1 MSITWQTFSIR
12 LTRFLVMM
20 WILLNIA
27 LLARPLET
35 QIVSSSENSVTL
47 KTNSAYHHLFC
58 DHTAG
63 VVIDTIFYYRP
74 PGSPTD
80 YDDFLANYQ
89 GSGDTVINWFTLLA
103 PGKVTKLMMQ
113 NSSTGY
119 ANWYLW
125 APAVS
130 GDKFQFPNDPGIIQL
145 IPDSIQSQLCY
156 ELDMS
161 QQKLDS
167 LVWNTLDLVERI
179 GDGIQL
185 DSNQLDFWFGY
196 QLSPD
201 GNPKIWQDGV
211 YHYYDQEGSCRSW
224 TTLHSQSPG
233 KWYQNIEPETDNWV
247 AHMMQVEVQYE
258 AIPPIISDLSEFSD
272 TFAKNRRIYV
282 RVVELEGEQFSVS
295 LLFKNRKTA
304 VESVVPMTNLEE
316 DWYYADLDYT
326 SGDTI
331 YYRVKAED
339 QTGQVQYSPEK
350 SFVCLAT
357 PGNIP
362 LIVIDDSEYNSGIR
376 YKNAL
381 ESLAIP
387 YYYWNMTEHQGID
400 STIIQYSRFQTLLIL
415 NGKNQIVPVKNIQ
428 EEDSYKIADFLETGG
443 NLMVVDMDYLY
454 RWNIIGSGSFSAG
467 DFAYDYL
474 GIEDYT
480 SDPDDD
486 LAIAGGSA
494 DTLLVSVPGNP
505 VSTAFSTGGGA
516 YGPISY
522 SLGGAQCQNWA
533 DYLEPAAGAWGILK
547 GQSSGSGMGGCFAD
561 SGFRTI
567 TFGFPIEFT
576 IETQEFINL
585 LDSCLQWLGENT
597 TRIDRPSKVSAPKV
611 TVDRVFSLGN
621 NYPNPFNSTTK
632 IKFELYQTGWI
643 ELVIFDLRGMVVK
656 ILIDQ
661 NLLPGQ
667 YTFYWDGKNQQGQE
681 AAAGIYFY
689 RLKAIDRIMTKKM
702 ILLR

>member
-1 MSITWQTFSIR
+1 MSATWQNYLIR
-12 LTRFLVMM
+12 LTGFLVVM
-20 WILLNIA
+20 WIVMNIA
-27 LLARPLET
+27 LPAHPLET
-35 QIVSSSENSVTL
+35 QLISSSGNSVTI
-47 KTNSAYHHLFC
+47 KTNSAYHHLFYN
-58 DHTAG
+58 HTTG
-63 VVIDTIFYYRP
+63 VVIDTIFYFRP
-74 PGSPTD
+74 PISPMN
-80 YDDFLANYQ
+80 YNDFMANYQ
-89 GSGDTVINWFTLLA
+89 VGGDTVINWFTLLA

-125 APAVS
+125 APAIL
-130 GDKFQFPNDPGIIQL
+130 GEEYQFPDKPGTIQL
-145 IPDSIQSQLCY
+145 IPENIQSQLCY

-167 LVWNTLDLVERI
+167 LVWNTLDL
-179 GDGIQL
+179 GQGITL
-185 DSNQLDFWFGY
+185 NSDQLDFWVGY
-196 QLSPD
+196 RLSPD

-224 TTLHSQSPG
+224 TTLHSQSSG
-233 KWYQNIEPETDNWV
+233 KWYRNVQTGTDNWV
-247 AHMMQVEVQYE
+247 AHMMQVEVQYA
-258 AIPPIISDLSEFSD
+258 AIPPIIFDLAEYSD
-272 TFAKNRRIYV
+272 TFAKNRRIHV

-304 VESVVPMTNLEE
+304 TESALPMTNLEE
-316 DWYYADLDYT
+316 DWYYADLNYT
-326 SGDTI
+326 TGDTV

-357 PGNIP
+357 PGNVP
-362 LIVIDDSEYNSGIR
+362 LLVIDDSEYNSGIL

-381 ESLAIP
+381 QSLTIP
-387 YYYWNMTEHQGID
+387 YYYWKMTDHCGID
-400 STIIQYSRFQTLLIL
+400 TTVIHYSRFQTLLIL
-415 NGKNQIVPVKNIQ
+415 NGKNQIVPVRNIQ
-428 EEDSYKIADFLETGG
+428 EEDSYKIADFLDTGG

-454 RWNIIGSGSFSAG
+454 RWGIIGSGSFSVG

-494 DTLLVSVPGNP
+494 DTLLVSVLGNP
-505 VSTAFSTGGGA
+505 VSTAFSASNAA
-516 YGPISY
+516 YGPIKY

-533 DYLEPAAGAWGILK
+533 DYLEPATGAWGILE
-547 GQSSGSGMGGCFAD
+547 GQGSGSEMGVCYAD
-561 SGFRTI
+561 SSFRTI

-576 IETQEFINL
+576 IGPQEFTNL
-585 LDSCLQWLGENT
+585 LNSCLAWLGENT
-597 TRIDRPSKVSAPKV
+597 TRINRPSKVLAAKV
-611 TVDRVFSLGN
+611 TVDRLFSLGD

-643 ELVIFDLRGMVVK
+643 ELVIFDLRGTVVK
-656 ILIDQ
+656 TLVERQ
-661 NLLPGQ
+661 LLPGQ
-667 YTFYWDGKNQQGQE
+667 YTFYWDGKNQSGQ
-681 AAAGIYFY
+681 AVAAGIYFY

-702 ILLR
+702 MLLR

>member
-1 MSITWQTFSIR
+1 MSVSCQNYSIR
-12 LTRFLVMM
+12 LTGSLVVM

-27 LLARPLET
+27 LLARPLEMQLIST
-35 QIVSSSENSVTL
+35 AENSVTL
-47 KTNSAYHHLFC
+47 KTNSASHHLFYN
-58 DHTAG
+58 HTAG
-63 VVIDTIFYYRP
+63 VVIDTIFYYSS

-89 GSGDTVINWFTLLA
+89 IGGDTVINWFTLLA

-130 GDKFQFPNDPGIIQL
+130 ADEFQFPNDSGIPQM
-145 IPDSIQSQLCY
+145 IPDGIQSQLCY

-161 QQKLDS
+161 QQQLDS
-167 LVWNTLDLVERI
+167 LIWNTLDL
-179 GDGIQL
+179 GQGIQL
-185 DSNQLDFWFGY
+185 DSSQLDFWFGY
-196 QLSPD
+196 QLSSD

-211 YHYYDQEGSCRSW
+211 YHYFDQEGSCRSW
-224 TTLHSQSPG
+224 TSLHSQSSG
-233 KWYQNIEPETDNWV
+233 KWYRNVQPGTENWV

-258 AIPPIISDLSEFSD
+258 AIPPIISDLSEYSD
-272 TFAKNRRIYV
+272 TFAKSRRIYV

-295 LLFKNRKTA
+295 LLVKNRKTA
-304 VESVVPMTNLEE
+304 VESVVSMTNQEE
-316 DWYYADLDYT
+316 DWYYADLNYAA
-326 SGDTI
+326 GDTI

-381 ESLAIP
+381 KSLDIP

-400 STIIQYSRFQTLLIL
+400 STIIHYSRFQTLLIL
-415 NGKNQIVPVKNIQ
+415 NGKNQIVPVKNIL
-428 EEDSYKIADFLETGG
+428 EEDSYNITDFLGTGG

-454 RWNIIGSGSFSAG
+454 RWDIIGGGSFSAG

-494 DTLLVSVPGNP
+494 DIVLVSVTSNP
-505 VSTAFSTGGGA
+505 VSSDFSSESGY
-516 YGPISY
+516 YGPMDY
-522 SLGGAQCQNWA
+522 SQGGAQCQNWA
-533 DYLEPAAGAWGILK
+533 DFLEPAAGAWGILK
-547 GQSSGSGMGGCFAD
+547 GQSSGSGMGVCFAD
-561 SGFRTI
+561 SSFRTI

-576 IETQEFINL
+576 AETGEFINL
-585 LDSCLQWLGENT
+585 LNSCLEWLGENT
-597 TRIDRPSKVSAPKV
+597 TRIDQPSKVSAQKV
-611 TVDRVFSLGN
+611 TVDRVFSLRN

-632 IKFELYQTGWI
+632 IKFELYQSGWI
-643 ELVIFDLRGMVVK
+643 ELVVFDLRGMVVK